1 MKVDFFK
8 RFSNKLTPKEVA
20 KDRLKLILIHDRGDL
35 PHETLEKIKLEILE
49 VLSKYIEIDSND
61 VEIAVNKPETVDG
74 DSPALV
80 ANIPIKNVK

>member
-1 MKVDFFK
+1 MDFFK

>member
-1 MKVDFFK
+1 MIEGFA
-8 RFSNKLTPKEVA
+8 SWNPW
-20 KDRLKLILIHDRGDL
+20 
-35 PHETLEKIKLEILE
+35 KIKLEILE

-61 VEIAVNKPETVDG
+61 VEIAVNQPETVDG